1 MHDSGPNFK
10 SIII

>member
-1 MHDSGPNFK
+1 MFDMTFK